1 MDNGYDITQA
11 RLHRKTLCYSRV
23 RGNAETLDQIV
34 ATLPQVL
41 GCADS
46 SMIHGIIQQPRF
58 CHHTISRKPFLRMS
72 LRHDHRS
79 LGLENC
85 LGEKLPLQALQ
96 FVSLGRGQG
105 YVFYLILRMR
115 NGGEVERL

>member
-1 MDNGYDITQA
+1 MKTHGYDITQA

-46 SMIHGIIQQPRF
+46 SMIHGIIQQR
-58 CHHTISRKPFLRMS
+58 
-72 LRHDHRS
+72 
-79 LGLENC
+79 LGIVLIVVTTAITVNC
-85 LGEKLPLQALQ
+85 
-96 FVSLGRGQG
+96 
-105 YVFYLILRMR
+105 
-115 NGGEVERL
+115 

>member
-1 MDNGYDITQA
+1 MTSETTPEVGDWDELETFVGSKKNLVVDNGYDITQA

-46 SMIHGIIQQPRF
+46 SMIHGII
-58 CHHTISRKPFLRMS
+58 
-72 LRHDHRS
+72 
-79 LGLENC
+79 
-85 LGEKLPLQALQ
+85 
-96 FVSLGRGQG
+96 
-105 YVFYLILRMR
+105 
-115 NGGEVERL
+115 